1 MVSLQKVREEE
12 ATKLHNIM
20 QFYIYE
26 FSKYIPD
33 IKLEDNGSYKPF
45 DLEKYWTN
53 DNFHAYFIKLR
64 DELIGFALVESAT
77 FSSPNTIQE
86 YFISAKYMGNGYGK
100 DVARK
105 LFTMFPGEWEITQIE
120 NNEPAHAFWRGLI
133 TEVSGGNFIEHYK
146 DNLYVQKFHT

>member
-12 ATKLHNIM
+12 AAKLHNIM

-26 FSKYIPD
+26 FSQYIPD

-45 DLEKYWTN
+45 DLAKYWTN
-53 DNFHAYFIKLR
+53 GNSHAYFIMLR
-64 DELIGFALVESAT
+64 DELIGFALVECTTS
-77 FSSPNTIQE
+77 SSPNTIQE
-86 YFISAKYMGNGYGK
+86 YFILGKYKGKGYGK

-133 TEVSGGNFIEHYK
+133 NEVSGGNFIEHHK
-146 DNLYVQKFHT
+146 DGLYIQKFHT